1 MFRLSGLFAIILAV
15 FLGTL
20 LFQTSQS
27 VQKTEKKLSEIS
39 YNAHSEQESLR
50 VLSAEW
56 DYLNRPER
64 LERLALDNLDL
75 DADITH
81 ETKALETLREI
92 PVPVIPAVPPSKP
105 ANLMQYVST
114 KRAPKTIP
122 LKASVIQ
129 KNERENFEALLNDV
143 MTEDG
148 Q

>member
-1 MFRLSGLFAIILAV
+1 MILAV
-15 FLGTL
+15 FLGAL

-27 VQKTEKKLSEIS
+27 VQKAEKKLSEIS
-39 YNAHSEQESLR
+39 RNTGNEQESLR

-81 ETKALETLREI
+81 ETKAIEKAEDI
-92 PVPVIPAVPPSKP
+92 PEPMMPVLPPSKP
-105 ANLMQYVST
+105 SNLMQYVAT
-114 KRAPKTIP
+114 KQRNVPKTIP
-122 LKASVIQ
+122 LKSSVIQ
-129 KNERENFEALLNDV
+129 KRERENFEALLSDV
-143 MTEDG
+143 TKEDM